1 MDYKTRTVLY
11 KDVETQRST
20 KVLAYATSDRAGME
34 TTIALDCV
42 DLFVDLLDKIGP
54 TKKISLILHANGGQP
69 LAAWRIVN
77 LLRTFC
83 DELEVLIPMKALSTG
98 TLISIGADRL
108 VMTKQAALGPIDP
121 SVVNNPLNPSVN
133 VSGQI
138 MRVPVSVENV
148 LGYGRAKH
156 SGHQS

>member
-1 MDYKTRTVLY
+1 MRVDYKTRTVLY
-11 KDVETQRST
+11 KDVETERST

-54 TKKISLILHANGGQP
+54 TKKISLILHADGGQS

-77 LLRTFC
+77 LIRTFC
-83 DELEVLIPMKALSTG
+83 DELEVLIPMKALSAG

-121 SVVNNPLNPSVN
+121 SVVNNVLNPSVN
-133 VSGQI
+133 VSGQM
-138 MRVPVSVENV
+138 MRV
-148 LGYGRAKH
+148 
-156 SGHQS
+156 